1 LDQDKFTAAVKA
13 FKERTGNTVKHNFPS
28 IVVGVTQTR
37 KIIRAPK
44 LLCLHL
50 NRLAYDSY
58 GNVFIN
64 HSLVPFQEELTLSS
78 DRVLSFDMAIKYR
91 LAAVIEHSG
100 SVMGGHYIAFKRITC
115 PISRTDQDKFL
126 MCNDER
132 TQPIAVADV
141 LRRKAFMIFY
151 EQA

>member
-1 LDQDKFTAAVKA
+1 MDQDKFTEAVKA
-13 FKERTGNTVKHNFPS
+13 FKERTGNTVKHNFAC
-28 IVVGVTQTR
+28 IKVEVTQTR

-50 NRLAYDSY
+50 NRLAYDSS

-64 HSLVPFQEELTLSS
+64 HSHVSFDEELELTSA
-78 DRVLSFDMAIKYR
+78 RVLGLDMALKYR
-91 LAAVIEHSG
+91 LASVIEHHG
-100 SVMGGHYIAFKRITC
+100 SMMGGHYLAFKRINC
-115 PISRTDQDKFL
+115 PIKAGDKGKFL
-126 MCNDER
+126 MCNDQR
-132 TQPIAVADV
+132 TELIAAEQV